1 MAAPVAFK
9 PPTGTHPAITPKVR
23 PEKELPLQE
32 TETSEDGP
40 SIFKAAY
47 RHVRALG
54 QRWRSFG
61 RKFREGSIRANSN
74 WITRR
79 TSKRLSDFRKMY

>member
-1 MAAPVAFK
+1 MAAPVALK
-9 PPTGTHPAITPKVR
+9 PPTGTHPAITPKAR
-23 PEKELPLQE
+23 PEADLPFQE
-32 TETSEDGP
+32 KGISEDGP
-40 SIFKAAY
+40 SIFKTAY

-61 RKFREGSIRANSN
+61 RKFREESVRPGSN
-74 WITRR
+74 WIERR